1 MIYTDKEIACG
12 LCDKDKEISEA
23 FYEHYEGYLF
33 KIAGINLHNV
43 NKSSKDEE
51 LLKAPKK
58 YSNGMY
64 ETKIGAP
71 LLQGKQYTI
80 KISDNVMV
88 AYVWLLERIRN
99 EGCKYCKKDN
109 PHNTFERTFHLKT
122 YTNNFKTDWIRRMK
136 GSVQYVPKYIREKG
150 SSFVEFTR
158 LRLQYRNKD
167 EICHELKIDELDYN
181 IINQDEGVKRY
192 LRKRDRFDGA
202 KRKTG
207 KYYYESEEKSLIQRN
222 DDGKETS
229 EYDSKM
235 MTDESYSSEANLSS
249 KYSNFSSEDIKYQ
262 SSKIIKKI
270 FTKEE
275 LALLQVS
282 IEDNRIEPDRL
293 LSFIKEDKLMR
304 AKRMGIET
312 VDKFDIFEKK
322 CEKKYINHLV
332 EWLTA
337 NKYPEISKER
347 AREYFHEYFIEFYS
361 S

>member
-23 FYEHYEGYLF
+23 FYKHYESYLF

-43 NKSSKDEE
+43 KNVAEGEE
-51 LLKAPKK
+51 LFKAPRMEKITD
-58 YSNGMY
+58 GLY
-64 ETKIGAP
+64 ETTIGAP

-80 KISDNVMV
+80 RISDNVML
-88 AYVWLLERIRN
+88 AYTWLLERIRN

-122 YTNNFKTDWIRRMK
+122 CTNNFKTDWIRKMK

-150 SSFVEFTR
+150 SSYVDVTR
-158 LRLQYRNKD
+158 LRLQYKNKD
-167 EICHELKIDELDYN
+167 EICHELKMDELDYN
-181 IINQDEGVKRY
+181 IITQDEGVKRY
-192 LRKRDRFDGA
+192 LRKRDRLDGA

-207 KYYYESEEKSLIQRN
+207 KYYESEEKSLIQRN
-222 DDGKETS
+222 DEGKETS

-235 MTDESYSSEANLSS
+235 MSDETYSPEA
-249 KYSNFSSEDIKYQ
+249 NFSSEDIQYQ

-275 LALLQVS
+275 LALLKVS
-282 IEDNRIEPDRL
+282 IEDNRIEPDKL
-293 LSFIKEDKLMR
+293 LSFIKEDRLMR

-312 VDKFDIFEKK
+312 VDKFDVFEKK
-322 CEKKYINHLV
+322 CEKKFINHLV
-332 EWLTA
+332 EWLTS
-337 NKYPEISKER
+337 NKYPEISIER